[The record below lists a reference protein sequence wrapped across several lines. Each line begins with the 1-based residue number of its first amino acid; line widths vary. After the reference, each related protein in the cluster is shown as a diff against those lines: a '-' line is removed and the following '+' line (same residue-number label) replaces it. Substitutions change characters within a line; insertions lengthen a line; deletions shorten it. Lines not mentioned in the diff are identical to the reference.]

1 MIYVFSKFRME
12 VLHLAVQVHFAGH
25 QATKGCSRCKKVFS
39 GAVRCKDYSSF
50 DGSQWEPRNTEEHR
64 EEMLKINSYP
74 TKGEKEQMETLYG
87 TRFTPLVK
95 LPYYDSIRMTIVDPM
110 HNLFSGI
117 YEPYSFP

>member
-1 MIYVFSKFRME
+1 MIYVFCKFRIE
-12 VLHLAVQVHFAGH
+12 VLHLVVHFAGQ

-50 DGSQWEPRNTEEHR
+50 DRSQWEPRNTEEHR